1 MGKIIVPKNHITTGT
16 TNHTSTISTTS
27 AILNA
32 NIAPEFLYIDDG
44 VIIDRTIKYTAQSN
58 ILSTTGGINYRV
70 NLFDSTSTDNKE
82 VRFIKLTLTG
92 FPSYMD
98 NRTGSNLVSLSV
110 SIKIYKKPSTS
121 DSNYDCNITK
131 IFPAMS
137 NTSVN
142 GTYWLTFNTSTK
154 KYDVTKVSGIAS
166 PSTEPSLIYKAIV
179 PQQDDWMNLNTSTQY
194 SPAIS
199 TSMSI
204 NTGDFCNQPY
214 IGRSINIYNMPS
226 SATTISTNTTYN
238 LRIYTE
244 DKILVITD
252 ISLGKFIGPMSTDS
266 TAAISPKLTF
276 KIFINSNSTAV
287 YTKTITISA
296 TAVGKVP
303 ITHTIGVTSLYIDV
317 ENNKQLDSLYKAI
330 DAF

>member
-1 MGKIIVPKNHITTGT
+1 
-16 TNHTSTISTTS
+16 
-27 AILNA
+27 
-32 NIAPEFLYIDDG
+32 
-44 VIIDRTIKYTAQSN
+44 
-58 ILSTTGGINYRV
+58 
-70 NLFDSTSTDNKE
+70 
-82 VRFIKLTLTG
+82 
-92 FPSYMD
+92 
-98 NRTGSNLVSLSV
+98 
-110 SIKIYKKPSTS
+110 
-121 DSNYDCNITK
+121 
-131 IFPAMS
+131 MS

-179 PQQDDWMNLNTSTQY
+179 PQKDDWMNLNTSTQY

-199 TSMSI
+199 TSMTI
-204 NTGDFCNQPY
+204 NTGDYCNQPY

-226 SATTISTNTTYN
+226 STTTISSNTTYS

-244 DKILVITD
+244 DKILVITE
-252 ISLGKFIGPMSTDS
+252 ISLGKFIGPTSTGS

-287 YTKTITISA
+287 YTKTITINA
-296 TAVGKVP
+296 TAAGSVP
-303 ITHTIGVTSLYIDV
+303 ITHYIGVPSLYIDV

>member
-1 MGKIIVPKNHITTGT
+1 MGKIIVPKNHILSGT
-16 TNHTSTISTTS
+16 TNHTDTISSTS
-27 AILNA
+27 ATLNA
-32 NIAPEFLYIDDG
+32 EIAPEFIYEEGD
-44 VIIDRTIKYTAQSN
+44 VIVHRTIKYTAQTN
-58 ILSTTGGINYRV
+58 IISTTSGINYRV
-70 NLFDSTSTDNKE
+70 NLIDSRSEDNKE

-92 FPSYMD
+92 FPLYQD
-98 NRTGSNLVSLSV
+98 NRTGSNLLSMSV
-110 SIKIYKKPSTS
+110 SIKIYKKSS
-121 DSNYDCNITK
+121 SSSYDCNITK
-131 IFPAMS
+131 MFPAMS

-142 GTYWLTFNTSTK
+142 GTYWLTFNPSTK

-166 PSTEPSLIYKAIV
+166 PSTEPPLIYKAIV
-179 PQQDDWMNLNTSTQY
+179 PQKDDWMNLNTSTQY

-199 TSMSI
+199 TSMTI
-204 NTGDFCNQPY
+204 NTGDYCNQPY

-226 SATTISTNTTYN
+226 STTTISSNTTYS

-252 ISLGKFIGPMSTDS
+252 ISLGKFIGPTSTGS

-287 YTKTITISA
+287 YTKRITIKP
-296 TAVGKVP
+296 TAAGNVP
-303 ITHTIGVTSLYIDV
+303 ITHTIGVTSLYINV
-317 ENNKQLDSLYKAI
+317 ENNKTLDSLYKAI